1 MLVDYSR
8 VLLHLEMY
16 NTQNSRLRR
25 GDAGVTNNNN
35 GLSDG
40 RLQKVEMSEYH
51 TTEFR
56 M

>member
-16 NTQNSRLRR
+16 NTQNSRRRR
-25 GDAGVTNNNN
+25 GDAGVTNNN
-35 GLSDG
+35 GLIDG